1 MKVIYHID
9 EMDRWPLVLGNVK
22 NMTAYYHEQK
32 ESYTIEVLANSA
44 AVNGYAAASPEHEGP
59 GRRRRGIRRL
69 QQCPEGERH
78 DEG

>member
-44 AVNGYAAASPEHEGP
+44 AVNGYAAASPEHEDAMKALAP
-59 GRRRRGIRRL
+59 YLSKTGIIS
-69 QQCPEGERH
+69 
-78 DEG
+78 